1 MKNTIIILVLSAL
14 LLSSCGIQDLTGQN
28 PGTAE
33 PTTVQDD
40 TTAPFTTADE
50 TTEPDTGIVAGSVS
64 DYFPF
69 EANVFTEYAGSGNE
83 YAPYISYVDYI
94 RDNKMQTR
102 EFNGGTGVVSVYTI
116 RDGELVRT
124 LRRGGIEYKHEF
136 SSAASEIND
145 VLLKEPIKEGTSWTT
160 EEGLTRKITA
170 VNKSIQVPAGIF
182 SAVEVTTYREDSTD
196 MQYYVKGMGLIKSE
210 YISKDKTM
218 HVISELESIGKDVP
232 FKEMMRVYFP
242 QFNSDRIVY
251 IDREFEIK
259 TNESMKYKFQKE
271 LKVIPDGSDLAKVLT
286 KNTQVL
292 SISVD
297 EDKDT
302 VTVDLSSDFIK
313 EMNAGSSLEAMLLKC
328 VAYTFGG
335 YYQKGNVIIL
345 IDGKPYESGHILM
358 KEGESIKVDTEDI
371 AAYK

>member
-1 MKNTIIILVLSAL
+1 MKKLIIFFVLSAL
-14 LLSSCGIQDLTGQN
+14 LLSSCGLQDLTGKN

-33 PTTVQDD
+33 PTTVQED
-40 TTAPFTTADE
+40 TTAPFTPGEE
-50 TTEPDTGIVAGSVS
+50 TTEPDDAVTGSVA

-69 EANVFTEYAGSGNE
+69 EENVFRKYAGSGNE

-94 RDNKMQTR
+94 RDNIMQTR
-102 EFNGGTGVVSVYTI
+102 EFNGGTGMVSVYVI
-116 RDGELVRT
+116 KDGELVRT
-124 LRRGGIEYKHEF
+124 FRRGGIEYKHEF
-136 SSAASEIND
+136 TSAPAEYND
-145 VLLKEPIKEGTSWTT
+145 ILLKDPIKEGTEWTT
-160 EEGLTRKITA
+160 EEGLKRKITA
-170 VNKSIQVPAGIF
+170 VNKSVQVPAGIY

-196 MQYYVKGMGLIKSE
+196 MQYYVKGLGLIKSE
-210 YISKDKTM
+210 YISKDETM
-218 HVISELESIGKDVP
+218 HVISELESIEKDVP
-232 FKEMMRVYFP
+232 FKDRMRVYFP
-242 QFNSDRIVY
+242 DFNKDRIVY

-271 LKVIPDGSDLAKVLT
+271 LKVIPDGSDLTKVLT

-297 EDKDT
+297 EEKDT

-313 EMNAGSSLEAMLLKC
+313 EMNAGASLESMLIKC

-358 KEGESIKVDTEDI
+358 KEGESVKVDTEDI
-371 AAYK
+371 PAYK